1 MAHIDEFVHKLAEE
15 LEKNTASG
23 NLKDIMISSM
33 NEIIRKKIFGVS
45 ENLSLIENGR
55 IDYYLTTN
63 QVVYMYIFIGFYL
76 ETNNV
81 LLTFSNQCIHFF
93 FRKCQ

>member
-1 MAHIDEFVHKLAEE
+1 MAHIDEFVQKLAEE

-55 IDYYLTTN
+55 IDRNGRTG
-63 QVVYMYIFIGFYL
+63 QDG
-76 ETNNV
+76 
-81 LLTFSNQCIHFF
+81 CISVEQLRDN
-93 FRKCQ
+93 RKKQRPVCGG